1 MQQGNFNLIVR
12 SPHFRTNSYSSVRV
26 SNELG
31 RGDSRAAKF
40 AILIIALTSFAI
52 ALFLFVNFMLF
63 RENLA
68 YLFTKSH
75 EVATAV
81 AHLSPLLAFSLLL
94 NGVQPVLSG
103 ELSIYV
109 SKSNLLME

>member
-1 MQQGNFNLIVR
+1 MNLTV
-12 SPHFRTNSYSSVRV
+12 FSYSSVRV

-81 AHLSPLLAFSLLL
+81 AHSSPLLAFSLLL
-94 NGVQPVLSG
+94 NSVNLFFQVSYLSMYQ
-103 ELSIYV
+103 SIIY
-109 SKSNLLME
+109 